1 MARGPIL
8 AVAPVGRFRPRVLK
22 PATSPP
28 PDVEV
33 DINALSLN
41 SVSAFG
47 NPTVGSDVASE
58 GVVSSIW
65 VRSPVSRFR
74 PRIERRAHYQALLG
88 QTVFASPLDSA
99 SAFGSATVT
108 EEFSLDGGGSLPE
121 GVTIAATSLVSD
133 GGFEWPT
140 VTDSGATILA
150 TSLNSVT
157 IFGAPAVW
165 TGDQIRTSSLDSEA
179 AIGEPAV
186 TVVETTILASSLASA
201 SAFGGPVVDD
211 GIGSWLGPAG
221 SSSSRTRGNRRY
233 LVQFKGRHLY
243 FDTEREAQEFIEWRT
258 AQDEAEKP
266 KPRPKKRKP
275 LKVVNLEPE
284 PPRPLTPAE
293 LAEQARKAEIDAI
306 KAQYEAQMAD
316 MKRQAEAEIAFLT
329 ASAGVLKQDNEAL
342 RMLIEA

>member
-1 MARGPIL
+1 MP
-8 AVAPVGRFRPRVLK
+8 
-22 PATSPP
+22 PADVTADVSPT
-28 PDVEV
+28 
-33 DINALSLN
+33 SLN

-47 NPTVGSDVASE
+47 APTVGSDVASE

-74 PRIERRAHYQALLG
+74 PRIERRAHYQQLLG

-99 SAFGSATVT
+99 AAFGSPTVT
-108 EEFSLDGGGSLPE
+108 EEFSLDGGGNLPE
-121 GVTIAATSLVSD
+121 GVTIAALSLDSG
-133 GGFEWPT
+133 GGFDLPT

-157 IFGAPAVW
+157 IFGAPSVFA
-165 TGDQIRTSSLDSEA
+165 GAQIRTSSLDSAA
-179 AIGEPAV
+179 AIGEPEV
-186 TVVETTILASSLASA
+186 TVTETTIRVSSLASGA
-201 SAFGGPVVDD
+201 AFGGAVVDD

-221 SSSSRTRGNRRY
+221 RSSSRKRGNRKY

-243 FDTEREAQEFIEWRT
+243 FDTEREAQEFIEWRQ
-258 AQDEAEKP
+258 AQEEAEPP

-275 LKVVNLEPE
+275 LRVVRLDPE
-284 PPRPLTPAE
+284 PPKPPTPEE
-293 LAEQARKAEIDAI
+293 LAEQARQREIDAI
-306 KAQYEAQMAD
+306 KAQYEAQIAEMR
-316 MKRQAEAEIAFLT
+316 RQAEAEIAFLT